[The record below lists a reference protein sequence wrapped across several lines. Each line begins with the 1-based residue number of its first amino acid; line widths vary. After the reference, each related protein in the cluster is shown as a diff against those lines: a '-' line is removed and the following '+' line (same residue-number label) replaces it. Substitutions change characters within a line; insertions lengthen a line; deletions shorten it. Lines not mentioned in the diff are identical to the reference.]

1 MSIKLDVSVASLSK
15 QGEEVCGD
23 STEVI
28 KTADATTVI
37 LSDGMGSGI
46 KASILSILTTR
57 IASRLLQR
65 KIGLDQVFE
74 TIADTLPVCKVRG
87 IAYSTLS
94 VLRVSEDGSAHLIE
108 YDNPPLILLS
118 NNRVA
123 PVEGRTRQIAGK
135 DVAEAFFQVKPGDL
149 LILASDGTTNAGVG
163 GGLFKLGIGDEGLA
177 DNIISR
183 DLIQED
189 AAKIAEKVM
198 DLVDACYLSTLG
210 DDSTV
215 VIAKARTPRVI
226 ILLTGP
232 PEDARL
238 DHAVVSKLLGARDAK
253 RIICGG
259 ATANMVAREMN
270 RPLRTSLEYEDPSVP
285 PIASIEGVDMVTEGI
300 LTLNKCIEKLENTM
314 AGGPLRESR
323 DGATLL
329 AGELLKADKV
339 TFLVGKAL
347 NPAHEELMRS
357 VQLMPRSE
365 AVEHLKAL
373 LSNMGKEV
381 EIQRF

>member
-149 LILASDGTTNAGVG
+149 LILASDGITNAGVG

-357 VQLMPRSE
+357 VQLMPSPTSATQAYFSIILGCRVRQKPS
-365 AVEHLKAL
+365 
-373 LSNMGKEV
+373 
-381 EIQRF
+381 